1 MSTQIGI
8 CLMLVVISYLI
19 VVNAVP
25 APSTSMERQDQKQ
38 SSAAFFERF
47 GVDDVDKEM
56 LLHSKR
62 VLNKKWARFFQGS
75 QLPYTVA
82 FPALIRNSVTS

>member
-1 MSTQIGI
+1 
-8 CLMLVVISYLI
+8 MLVVISYLI

-47 GVDDVDKEM
+47 RVDDVDKEM
-56 LLHSKR
+56 LLHSK
-62 VLNKKWARFFQGS
+62 
-75 QLPYTVA
+75 
-82 FPALIRNSVTS
+82 